1 MGLYIKKSTGHM
13 QYIKLLID
21 CTDYSGTPA
30 HLGRNSAQ
38 PDRVSAHLI
47 QSAVQLTLA
56 ADQHT

>member
-1 MGLYIKKSTGHM
+1 M